1 MDGLGSAKRSDTLSF
16 ADGRCGSLSFAED
29 NRERSRSAPLMLWVP
44 PRRWK
49 AREPYFSLRLTLR
62 FRAILT
68 ASFYE
73 LR

>member
-16 ADGRCGSLSFAED
+16 AED
-29 NRERSRSAPLMLWVP
+29 NRERSRFAPLMLWVP

-49 AREPYFSLRLTLR
+49 AREPYFSLRLSLR